1 MMGEGT
7 SKREPLARAIEL
19 ATDRLRTVDLE
30 SRCPILGLPAPHDG
44 KIAARMLG
52 ADTCLNLGSWTLT
65 ILPSGE
71 PARAGDL
78 LLLLHYLACELPV
91 KPTGEL
97 VSFRSL
103 PGGQFYFPA
112 FQGRTA
118 TPLVQRF
125 GNDLGALRE
134 HLERFDHEPTG
145 DGDLGARIHAF
156 GNLHVTLVYH
166 TGDDE
171 LPPAADILFDRCIS
185 RAFGAE
191 DAAVLAGRI
200 CIGLL

>member
-1 MMGEGT
+1 M

-19 ATDRLRTVDLE
+19 AVERLSTIDLE

-44 KIAARMLG
+44 QLTARMFG
-52 ADTCLNLGSWTLT
+52 ADTRLDLDSWTLT
-65 ILPSGE
+65 ALPSGD
-71 PARAGDL
+71 PAKVSDL
-78 LLLLHYLACELPV
+78 VLLLHYLMCDVPV
-91 KPTGEL
+91 TATGEL

-125 GNDLGALRE
+125 GNDLGTLRE
-134 HLERFDHEPTG
+134 HLERFDHEPTD
-145 DGDLGARIHAF
+145 DGDLGARIHAL

-171 LPPAADILFDRCIS
+171 LPPAADILFDRCIT
-185 RAFGAE
+185 RAFCAE
-191 DAAVLAGRI
+191 DAAVMAGRI